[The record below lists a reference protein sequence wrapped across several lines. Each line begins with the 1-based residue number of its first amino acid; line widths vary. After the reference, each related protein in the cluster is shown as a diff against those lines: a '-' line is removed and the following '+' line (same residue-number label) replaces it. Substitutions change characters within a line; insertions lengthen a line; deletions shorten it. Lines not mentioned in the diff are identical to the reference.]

1 MAPAPRLPPVPTASQ
16 TASFSLAL
24 YPPGLDN
31 RISLSQK
38 RNVSTRTE
46 GRGNPS
52 GSLKHC
58 PGCRSAPPPQDLPLL
73 PSCSRLGSRLED
85 ASLAG
90 GHRASASGH
99 LGLVGEASG
108 ETPSFISRNFKMW
121 GVATP
126 NIGDEI

>member
-1 MAPAPRLPPVPTASQ
+1 MAPAPRLPSVPR
-16 TASFSLAL
+16 ASFSLAL
-24 YPPGLDN
+24 YPPGLDD

-52 GSLKHC
+52 GSLKRR
-58 PGCRSAPPPQDLPLL
+58 PGCRSAPTPAAALPPPQDLPIL
-73 PSCSRLGSRLED
+73 PPCSRLGSRLED

-90 GHRASASGH
+90 GHRASASGR

-108 ETPSFISRNFKMW
+108 ETPSFISRTLKCGEW
-121 GVATP
+121 PHPT
-126 NIGDEI
+126 